1 MGFSHKFFRYSL
13 FFVLSITQVFP
24 CYALDPE
31 PRKWNHVPM
40 DTNFAGA
47 AYVYTEADIF
57 VDPVLKLEDVNMEMS
72 TWGGV
77 YIRTFELFE
86 KSARIDITQTYKQA
100 SWTGM
105 LDGTPGSRSVSGWG
119 DTFVRFGINLYGAPP
134 LRGEEFFAYRAKHK
148 VESIVGVGL
157 VVRLPTGAYE
167 EDRLLNLGQNR
178 FVFRPQLGFVHN
190 RGKWTT
196 ELTGE
201 IAFHMENDEFF
212 NGNTLEQEP
221 MYVLIG
227 HLMRSFKP
235 GQWLG
240 LSFGGEH
247 GGDFTL
253 NGVDKA
259 DTTQLN
265 VGWAVNYVHPL
276 SRQASIKFKYIG
288 IRRKEL
294 SGFDAETLVISGA
307 YAW

>member
-1 MGFSHKFFRYSL
+1 MSSTHKFLSGLL
-13 FFVLSITQVFP
+13 FCLFYIGVVFQ
-24 CYALDPE
+24 CFALDPE
-31 PRKWNHVPM
+31 PRKWNHVPI
-40 DTNFAGA
+40 DANFVGI

-57 VDPVLKLEDVNMEMS
+57 FDPVLQLENVEMKMN
-72 TWGGV
+72 TLGGA
-77 YIRTFELFE
+77 YIRTFELFN
-86 KSARIDITQTYKQA
+86 KSARIDIIQAYKEA
-100 SWTGM
+100 SWTG
-105 LDGTPGSRSVSGWG
+105 LLEGAPASTSRSGWS
-119 DTFVRFGINLYGAPP
+119 DTLVRFGINLYGAPP

-148 VESIVGVGL
+148 VETIVGVGL
-157 VVRLPTGAYE
+157 VVRLPTGDYE
-167 EDRLLNLGQNR
+167 EDKLLNLGQNR
-178 FVFRPQLGFVHN
+178 FVFRPQLGLVHN
-190 RGKWTT
+190 HGKWTT

-240 LSFGGEH
+240 LSFGGEY
-247 GGDFTL
+247 GGEFTL
-253 NGVDKA
+253 NGVDKN
-259 DTTQLN
+259 DTSQLN
-265 VGWAVNYVHPL
+265 VGWAVNYVHPI

-294 SGFDAETLVISGA
+294 TGFDAETLVISGA

>member
-1 MGFSHKFFRYSL
+1 MSFSHYLFRYSL
-13 FFVLSITQVFP
+13 FIVLSVTQVFP

-40 DTNFAGA
+40 DTNFVGV

-57 VDPVLKLEDVNMEMS
+57 VDPVLKLEDVEMKMDIL
-72 TWGGV
+72 GAA
-77 YIRTFELFE
+77 YIRTFELFK
-86 KSARIDITQTYKQA
+86 KSARVDIVQGYKEA
-100 SWTGM
+100 TWTGL
-105 LDGTPGSRSVSGWG
+105 LDGVPGSTSRSGWS
-119 DTFVRFGINLYGAPP
+119 DTLVRFGINLNGAPP

-157 VVRLPTGAYE
+157 VVRLPTGDYE
-167 EDRLLNLGQNR
+167 ADKLLNLGQNR

-196 ELTGE
+196 EVTGE
-201 IAFHMENDEFF
+201 IAFHMENSEFF
-212 NGNTLEQEP
+212 NGNSLEQAP
-221 MYVLIG
+221 MYILIG

-240 LSFGGEH
+240 LSFGGEY
-247 GGDFTL
+247 GGEFTL
-253 NGVDKA
+253 NGVDND

>member
-13 FFVLSITQVFP
+13 FIALSITQVFP
-24 CYALDPE
+24 SYALDPE

-47 AYVYTEADIF
+47 AYVYTEADISL
-57 VDPVLKLEDVNMEMS
+57 DPVLKLEDVEMKMD
-72 TWGGV
+72 TLGGV
-77 YIRTFELFE
+77 YIRSFELFG
-86 KSARIDITQTYKQA
+86 KSARIDLTQGYKEA
-100 SWTGM
+100 TWTGL
-105 LDGTPGSRSVSGWG
+105 LDGNPGSTSRSGWS
-119 DTFVRFGINLYGAPP
+119 DTLVRFGINLYGAPP

-148 VESIVGVGL
+148 VETIVGVGL
-157 VVRLPTGAYE
+157 VVRLPTGDYE
-167 EDRLLNLGQNR
+167 EDKLLNLGQNR

-201 IAFHMENDEFF
+201 IAFHKENDEFF
-212 NGNTLEQEP
+212 NGNTLEQKP

-240 LSFGGEH
+240 LSFGGEY
-247 GGDFTL
+247 GGDFKL
-253 NGVDKA
+253 NGVDKQ

-265 VGWAVNYVHPL
+265 VGWALNYVHPL

-294 SGFDAETLVISGA
+294 TGFDAETLVISGA